1 MAVNRN
7 LVRNVAA
14 IVGTAGPIVAKYL
27 KEHPEITQSVQ
38 DAVTKLV
45 AKRTSGPEGM
55 IDTVIALREQVSYLR
70 TSADDE
76 GEVRRAADWSR
87 RLDNLEHAAQMLRDG
102 SLRKEAKVV
111 KERLA
116 ALRAEILT
124 AFITEQAEDAEA
136 RQIGRGEPGS
146 TG

>member
-55 IDTVIALREQVSYLR
+55 IETVIALREQVAYLR
-70 TSADDE
+70 TSADDDAE
-76 GEVRRAADWSR
+76 TRRAADWSR
-87 RLDNLEHAAQMLRDG
+87 RLDNLEHAAQMLRTDA
-102 SLRKEAKVV
+102 SRRETKAV

-116 ALRAEILT
+116 ALRGEILA
-124 AFITEQAEDAEA
+124 AFIAEQAEDAQV
-136 RQIGRGEPGS
+136 RQIERGV
-146 TG
+146 TDR

>member
-38 DAVTKLV
+38 DAVSKLV
-45 AKRTSGPEGM
+45 TKRTSGPDGM

-76 GEVRRAADWSR
+76 AETRRAADWSR
-87 RLDNLEHAAQMLRDG
+87 RLDNLEHAAQMLRADA
-102 SLRKEAKVV
+102 SRKEAKAV
-111 KERLA
+111 KERLTV
-116 ALRAEILT
+116 LRGEILA
-124 AFITEQAEDAEA
+124 AFIVEQADDA
-136 RQIGRGEPGS
+136 RPQIE
-146 TG
+146 T